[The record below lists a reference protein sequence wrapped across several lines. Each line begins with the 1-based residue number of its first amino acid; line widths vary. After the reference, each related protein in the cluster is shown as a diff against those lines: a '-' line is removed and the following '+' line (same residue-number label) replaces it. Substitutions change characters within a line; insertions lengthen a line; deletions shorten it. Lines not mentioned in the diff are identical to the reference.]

1 MSYQLPWNTVTQ
13 NAVGR
18 LAPAGI
24 APEHAAK
31 RLSGLVMTEL
41 GRMDFAEK
49 AAKASKSGSYNRL
62 KINNKAKEAVYATR
76 MAGSTEGIKARALET
91 YDWLCD
97 VYDFCRDSNSQNV
110 VVDPPNHI
118 ADFIRAGL
126 EEMKPAKEAK
136 GKESAETPAN
146 EPVGAAA

>member
-24 APEHAAK
+24 AAEHAAK

-49 AAKASKSGSYNRL
+49 ASKPGKSGSYNRL
-62 KINNKAKEAVYATR
+62 KINTKAKEAVYATR

-97 VYDFCRDSNSQNV
+97 VYDFVRDTNSQNV

-118 ADFIRAGL
+118 ADFIKAGL
-126 EEMKPAKEAK
+126 AEMKPAPT
-136 GKESAETPAN
+136 TPAN
-146 EPVGAAA
+146 KPEPEPVPASEPVSA